1 MTDAGDLIQYT
12 ITVENTGNVD
22 LSELTI
28 TDTLT
33 DGAGQELT
41 LTNGP
46 FFSGADLG
54 SGLGTLKVGETS
66 SYIAY
71 YTISSAVASTGSI
84 HNSAEAKA
92 KSPGSIDFDVIE
104 TSDDGDTT
112 DDNTTADTYISP
124 NPSIEVVKTY
134 TATFDITQTVE
145 ETGFIS
151 NVVTVTAS
159 SPGNSDDVTAVSD
172 DPDTTEE
179 DDPTITQMY
188 ANPSI
193 SVLKTASVIDNGD
206 GLTDAGDLIQYTC
219 LLYTSPSPRD

>member
-1 MTDAGDLIQYT
+1 MSVSPSPSSISVLKTASVIDNGDGLTDAGDLIQYT

-54 SGLGTLKVGETS
+54 SGLGTLKVGETA

-71 YTISSAVASTGSI
+71 YTISSAAASTGSI

-92 KSPGSIDFDVIE
+92 KSPGSINFDVIE
-104 TSDDGDTT
+104 NSDDGDTT
-112 DDNTTADTYISP
+112 DDNTTTDTYISP
-124 NPSIEVVKTY
+124 NPSIEVIKSY
-134 TATFDITQTVE
+134 T
-145 ETGFIS
+145 
-151 NVVTVTAS
+151 
-159 SPGNSDDVTAVSD
+159 VSD
-172 DPDTTEE
+172 DNPDGQT
-179 DDPTITQMY
+179 
-188 ANPSI
+188 
-193 SVLKTASVIDNGD
+193 
-206 GLTDAGDLIQYTC
+206 
-219 LLYTSPSPRD
+219 